1 MLGTFTNGTGYSA
14 DVYGYDIAGKTGTTE
29 TSFDVNLIND
39 QWIIGYTPDLVISQW
54 VGYEKTDENHYIDGS
69 TSWMAPVVFQT
80 VAGSLLLWQNTGFTV
95 KNAYALNGL
104 GQPIQLLHRFQ
115 PMKLRTRLTTGQ
127 TAPRSFWIK
136 PRKILL
142 RLTCQIR
149 PNPYGIP
156 LLACFNSCQMEKNM
170 IE

>member
-1 MLGTFTNGTGYSA
+1 MQDAHLISRIETANGKVLASHKGSSKRVIDQAVADKMTSMMLGTFTNGTGYSA

-80 VAGSLLLWQNTGFTV
+80 VAGSLLPQTKNTGFTV
-95 KNAYALNGL
+95 KM
-104 GQPIQLLHRFQ
+104 
-115 PMKLRTRLTTGQ
+115 PM
-127 TAPRSFWIK
+127 P
-136 PRKILL
+136 
-142 RLTCQIR
+142 
-149 PNPYGIP
+149 
-156 LLACFNSCQMEKNM
+156 
-170 IE
+170 